1 MKKFTLIN
9 GAEIPALGFGTWQ
22 IEGDLATKAVEI
34 ALEVGYRHL
43 DCADAY
49 HNQEFIKPAIA
60 GSGLKREE
68 LFITSKIWRDSYH
81 RNKAKEAGKRIIDTL
96 GVDYLDMLLIHWPD
110 KNIPIME
117 TLQDLFDLKS
127 DGLIKEWGVSNCTIH
142 HLEDIISRGVEIAN
156 NQVEFHP
163 SLNQKELKEFCDQHQ
178 IQLTAYSPI
187 AQGQD
192 LKLPLIQELAK
203 DHEASE
209 SQVILNWIIQKGI
222 VAIPK
227 GTTRDHIEDNFKS
240 INWELN
246 PDEIE
251 QIDKLNRGN
260 RLITPE
266 FNEFD
271 Y

>member
-1 MKKFTLIN
+1 MKTFKLIN
-9 GAEIPALGFGTWQ
+9 GADIPALGFGTWQ
-22 IEGDLATKAVEI
+22 IEGETATEAVSI

-49 HNQEFIKPAIA
+49 HNQKFIKPAIA
-60 GSGLKREE
+60 QSGLKREE
-68 LFITSKIWRDSYH
+68 LFITSKLWRDSYH
-81 RNKAKEAGKRIIDTL
+81 RNKAKEAGKRILEDL
-96 GVDYLDMLLIHWPD
+96 GVDYLDMFLIHWPD
-110 KNIPIME
+110 RSIPIME

-127 DGLIKEWGVSNCTIH
+127 EGLIKEWGVSNFTIH

-163 SLNQKELKEFCDQHQ
+163 SLNQKDLKNFCDEHN

-203 DHEASE
+203 EHERSE

-227 GTTRDHIEDNFKS
+227 ASTRDHIEDNFKCLE
-240 INWELN
+240 WELN

-251 QIDKLNRGN
+251 QIDKLDRGN
-260 RLITPE
+260 RLIIPD
-266 FNEFD
+266 FADFD